1 MILKR
6 NQQQAFNNI
15 VKYGKAFIFW
25 GRQTGKSYLLS
36 QIIQTFAVNTKSSD
50 ILFFTNNKNKIQHY
64 RDKILMDCIKVMR
77 TPNRNKKP
85 KPEELFLIN
94 NNYITFCSIKEY
106 DYYLEHL
113 KPSLI
118 IFDDFLM
125 SDSSQFDRLIKY
137 ILYNNNTKCVFAS
150 YKINLNLVKKLDR
163 NDFYINIMPS
173 DNDYPYP
180 FPNQIDDRDKIII
193 TQEILEYIAT
203 KPDELVDYDD
213 VIFKRRKKLK
223 QLKLLSEDNDS

>member
-36 QIIQTFAVNTKSSD
+36 HIIQDFAAITKSSD
-50 ILFFTNNKNKIQHY
+50 ILFFCDQKNHIKIYQ
-64 RDKILMDCIKVMR
+64 DKVLKDIPKSVR
-77 TPNRNKKP
+77 KSKP
-85 KPEELFLIN
+85 GEITLFN
-94 NNYITFCSIKEY
+94 NNYLTFCSIKEY
-106 DYYLEHL
+106 DYYLRHL
-113 KPSLI
+113 NPSLI
-118 IFDDFLM
+118 IFDNY
-125 SDSSQFDRLIKY
+125 LIKDFSLFNNLILY
-137 ILYNNNTKCVFAS
+137 ILEHNNCKCIFTS
-150 YKINLNLVKKLDR
+150 YKIDLKLVKKLDR